1 MSVIQSS
8 GDGGIQLATAPL
20 SVAPGTVV
28 VKTGS
33 SASPVSP
40 TSPTTVV
47 IRSSAAA
54 AGGAFAGPQAT
65 GQNVVIRSAATST
78 LSTQSSVVIRS
89 SSVSQQ
95 QQQQQVIQPSSPGK
109 ITINPSPIVQSRIT
123 IGAPV
128 SPPVPILDGVEVN
141 KTETTAATASPV
153 AVVQTGRGS
162 LTIKAASPSP
172 PPTPPVEKGT
182 AVVVEEASDHVQP
195 LANRDPVPTELE
207 PAAESHPSPPTPANN
222 SKEDLSEKVRPKKP
236 AGPSLEEI
244 LDKFNISSVFYVV
257 LVVLLA
263 GVLCILG
270 EGEIPLG
277 WILTAISV
285 FSLVAFVALRL

>member
-8 GDGGIQLATAPL
+8 GDGGVQIAAVPL
-20 SVAPGTVV
+20 SIAPGTVV

-47 IRSSAAA
+47 IRSSST
-54 AGGAFAGPQAT
+54 AGGAFAGPQAS
-65 GQNVVIRSAATST
+65 GQNVVIKSAATST
-78 LSTQSSVVIRS
+78 LTTQSSVIIRS
-89 SSVSQQ
+89 SSVS

-128 SPPVPILDGVEVN
+128 SPPVPILDDVEVN
-141 KTETTAATASPV
+141 KTEAAASPA
-153 AVVQTGRGS
+153 AVIQTGRGS
-162 LTIKAASPSP
+162 LTIAAASPSP
-172 PPTPPVEKGT
+172 PPTPVVEDGT
-182 AVVVEEASDHVQP
+182 AVVEEASDHVQP
-195 LANRDPVPTELE
+195 LANPDPVPTELK

-236 AGPSLEEI
+236 AGPTLEEI

-285 FSLVAFVALRL
+285 FSLVAFIALRL

>member
-1 MSVIQSS
+1 M
-8 GDGGIQLATAPL
+8 ATVPL

-47 IRSSAAA
+47 IRSSAAAA

-89 SSVSQQ
+89 SSVS

>member
-8 GDGGIQLATAPL
+8 GDGGVQIAAVPL
-20 SVAPGTVV
+20 SIAPGTVV

-47 IRSSAAA
+47 IRSSST
-54 AGGAFAGPQAT
+54 AGGAFAGPQAS
-65 GQNVVIRSAATST
+65 GQNVVIKSAATST
-78 LSTQSSVVIRS
+78 LTTQSSVIIRS
-89 SSVSQQ
+89 SSVS

-128 SPPVPILDGVEVN
+128 SPPVPILDDVEVN
-141 KTETTAATASPV
+141 KTEAAASPA

-162 LTIKAASPSP
+162 LTIAAASPSP
-172 PPTPPVEKGT
+172 PPTPVVEDGT
-182 AVVVEEASDHVQP
+182 AVVEEASDHVQP
-195 LANRDPVPTELE
+195 LANPDPVPTELK

-236 AGPSLEEI
+236 AGPTLEEI

-285 FSLVAFVALRL
+285 FSLVAFIALRL